1 MEELKAYVIVVQTI
15 ALIASVLLAAR
26 FYFKYHIQREKNSRL
41 WQALKNLERKP
52 AVEKEQQH
60 DHIRR
65 HVA

>member
-41 WQALKNLERKP
+41 W
-52 AVEKEQQH
+52 
-60 DHIRR
+60 
-65 HVA
+65 